1 MAEDTES
8 EFGRYRPNA
17 FFRGLLSLAQRSP
30 RNEMGRQFA
39 QFFKFIFLAF
49 LRPPYD
55 VEVGSLRM
63 RCHVRDNYTEKKFV
77 FTPWRLDLREREF
90 LVEALGPDGVF
101 VDIGANVGIY
111 TLTAA
116 THLSERGRILSL
128 EPNPTMCGRL
138 CFNLAATRR
147 DHADWPQVDA
157 LSSGISDREG
167 TFVLSLDTRNLG
179 ESSIVPDADGPASGK
194 ESEGIEIH
202 CRPLATVLE
211 EKGIERVDVLKIDIE
226 GAEDLALCPYLEVAS
241 TDCLPRLIII
251 ENSDHLWKRDV
262 REMLLNRGYREHFR
276 SRSNTVFRF
285 EGR

>member
-1 MAEDTES
+1 
-8 EFGRYRPNA
+8 
-17 FFRGLLSLAQRSP
+17 
-30 RNEMGRQFA
+30 MGRQFA

-77 FTPWRLDLREREF
+77 FTPWRLDLRERAPVLREEF

-116 THLSERGRILSL
+116 THLSERGRILSF
-128 EPNPTMCGRL
+128 EPNPTMYGRL

-147 DHADWPQVDA
+147 DHADWPRVDA
-157 LSSGISDREG
+157 LPAGVSDREG
-167 TFVLSLDTRNLG
+167 TFVLSLDQRNLG
-179 ESSIVPDADGPASGK
+179 ESSIVPNADSAASGK

-211 EKGIERVDVLKIDIE
+211 EKGIDRVDVLKIDIE
-226 GAEDLALCPYLEVAS
+226 GAEDLALCPYLEVVS
-241 TDCLPRLIII
+241 TDCLPRVIII